1 MKYIEAGIGNKWL
14 VRTEIEREDG
24 TEFEQK
30 GVVKPIYFE
39 SCYLRVWFRKTC
51 LIFDSKEG
59 FKRVKKRRNEYKF
72 ILRIVS
78 RLQ

>member
-1 MKYIEAGIGNKWL
+1 VKYIEAGIGNKWL

-59 FKRVKKRRNEYKF
+59 FKKMRKNRNEYKF
-72 ILRIVS
+72 ILGIVS
-78 RLQ
+78 KVQ

>member
-1 MKYIEAGIGNKWL
+1 MKYVEVGIGNKWFI
-14 VRTEIEREDG
+14 RTEIEREDG

-30 GVVKPIYFE
+30 GVVKPICFE

-59 FKRVKKRRNEYKF
+59 FKKVKKKRNEYKF
-72 ILRIVS
+72 ILGIVS
-78 RLQ
+78 RLK

>member
-1 MKYIEAGIGNKWL
+1 MKYIEVGIGNRWFI
-14 VRTEIEREDG
+14 RTETEREDG

-39 SCYLRVWFRKTC
+39 SLYLRVWFRKTC

-59 FKRVKKRRNEYKF
+59 FKKMRKNRNEYKF
-72 ILRIVS
+72 ILGIVS
-78 RLQ
+78 KVQ

>member
-1 MKYIEAGIGNKWL
+1 MKYIEIGIGNRWFI
-14 VRTEIEREDG
+14 RTETECQDG

-30 GVVKPIYFE
+30 GIVKPICFE

-59 FKRVKKRRNEYKF
+59 FKKVKKKQDEYKF
-72 ILRIVS
+72 IFGIVS

>member
-1 MKYIEAGIGNKWL
+1 VKYIEAGIGNKWL

-72 ILRIVS
+72 ILGIVS